1 MKTETATQIENTT
14 LLVSDTP
21 ERVTDKAIL
30 VNVFNTANGNNK
42 SFWIPKSIMKTTEDG
57 KLLQIPSWFIRQN
70 FSWLA

>member
-30 VNVFNTANGNNK
+30 VNVFNTANGSNK
-42 SFWIPKSIMKTTEDG
+42 SFWIPKSLMKTTEDG

-70 FSWLA
+70 FGWLA